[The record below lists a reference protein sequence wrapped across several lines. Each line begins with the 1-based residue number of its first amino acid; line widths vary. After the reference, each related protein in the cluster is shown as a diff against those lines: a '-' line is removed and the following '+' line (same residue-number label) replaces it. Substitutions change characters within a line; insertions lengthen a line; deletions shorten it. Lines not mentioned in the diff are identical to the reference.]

1 MRKSRYCVM
10 AERLINNDDSDT
22 TPVRIGPTCATY
34 EEAADYCINE
44 AMPYV
49 KSHPSDQFSADAAVW
64 VIAVEDCYAPESAD
78 KRITVFTDP
87 RELEHYRQWSERQ
100 HATEMARCLPDT
112 QIGTL
117 DIDRDTAKALIDGL
131 RAWDAEQVRW
141 ERQSNLSDPAHKL
154 SRRLQVKLYDM
165 IEQQHADHE
174 QPSAEYCEAAKARV
188 ESYE

>member
-1 MRKSRYCVM
+1 MENDMRKSRYCVM

-87 RELEHYRQWSERQ
+87 RELEHYRQWGERQ

-117 DIDRDTAKALIDGL
+117 DIDRDTAQALFLDRASAEALIAGLEAYDAKRIRWARKFDASSPDHRLSRELQLKLHALIDQL
-131 RAWDAEQVRW
+131 
-141 ERQSNLSDPAHKL
+141 
-154 SRRLQVKLYDM
+154 
-165 IEQQHADHE
+165 
-174 QPSAEYCEAAKARV
+174 
-188 ESYE
+188 